1 MTLPHV
7 RRDETSQVRELL
19 ALSDANITAEIYRV
33 HFLADTHPPQNAIY
47 WLHNTATGIKQRAEL
62 KFAAHDKSLPPVVR
76 NAKIR
81 MDEQMQGHSVL
92 RILQGDDPGTATAID
107 QTDTATQVWRL
118 IFLTDSGS

>member
-1 MTLPHV
+1 
-7 RRDETSQVRELL
+7 L
-19 ALSDANITAEIYRV
+19 ALSDANVTAEIYRV

-62 KFAAHDKSLPPVVR
+62 KFAAHDKSLPPVAR

-81 MDEQMQGHSVL
+81 MDGQMQGHSVL
-92 RILQGDDPGTATAID
+92 RILQGDDPSTATAID
-107 QTDTATQVWRL
+107 QTDTSTQVWRL